1 MTKILG
7 ISGKKQSG
15 KDTAA
20 NYILGSVMKKL
31 NYVREFKITPQGKL
45 YVWWHNCTEGIVDYD
60 SNSTYMSGFKEE
72 YLDKHI
78 KLYSFADCLKKEICI
93 KMLGLTYEQCYGT
106 DEQKN
111 SLTHLKWEDMPG
123 IITKETLYQESG
135 NMLCDW
141 SLSDEDFQEDSKHEW
156 RNIKVTQEM
165 LSRINLQYRAAG
177 FMTAREVLQFV
188 GTEIMRKM
196 YGNAHVNATMNQIK
210 QDAPKYAII
219 RDTRFINEVEGVSA
233 HGITCRLLRDINKG
247 KDQHESETAL
257 DNYPLDNYN
266 LVIDNTD
273 MTIQEQNA
281 KVYEFLKTQG
291 WEI

>member
-123 IITKETLYQESG
+123 WLQPDMVATLLSEAGGYCG
-135 NMLCDW
+135 NDGIKW
-141 SLSDEDFQEDSKHEW
+141 YFPNTTIHEP
-156 RNIKVTQEM
+156 
-165 LSRINLQYRAAG
+165 G

-196 YGNAHVNATMNQIK
+196 YGNAHVNATMNQIE
-210 QDAPKYAII
+210 QDAPEYAII

-257 DNYPLDNYN
+257 DNYPLDNYD

-273 MTIQEQNA
+273 ITIQEQNA
-281 KVYEFLKTQG
+281 KVYEFLKTQ
-291 WEI
+291 WWNI

>member
-20 NYILGSVMKKL
+20 NYILGSLMKKL
-31 NYVREFKITPQGKL
+31 EYINGFKITQQGKL
-45 YVWWHNCTEGIVDYD
+45 YVYGWTDGFAQDCIVDYD
-60 SNSTYMSGFKEE
+60 DNTWPMSSLKKN
-72 YLDKHI
+72 YLDKYI
-78 KLYSFADCLKKEICI
+78 KLYSFADCLKQQICI

-123 IITKETLYQESG
+123 VLDPESASDLLCQAGGSSVYPEEIHYYFPGTTLH
-135 NMLCDW
+135 
-141 SLSDEDFQEDSKHEW
+141 KP
-156 RNIKVTQEM
+156 
-165 LSRINLQYRAAG
+165 G

-210 QDAPKYAII
+210 QDAPEYAII
-219 RDTRFINEVEGVSA
+219 RDTRFINEVEGVSEN
-233 HGITCRLLRDINKG
+233 GLTCRLLRDVNKG

-257 DNYPLDNYN
+257 DNYPLDKFS
-266 LVIDNTD
+266 LVVDNTD
-273 MTIQEQNA
+273 MSIQEQNA
-281 KVYEFLKTQG
+281 IVYEFLKTQG
-291 WEI
+291 WNI

>member
-15 KDTAA
+15 KDTAS
-20 NYILGSVMKKL
+20 NYILGSVMRKL
-31 NYVREFKITPQGKL
+31 DYIREFKITPQGKL
-45 YVWWHNCTEGIVDYD
+45 YVWWHNCTEGIFDYD
-60 SNSTYMSGFKEE
+60 SNTTHMSGFKEE
-72 YLDKHI
+72 YLNKYI

-93 KMLGLTYEQCYGT
+93 KMLGLTWEQCYGT

-111 SLTHLKWEDMPG
+111 SLTHLRWEDMPG
-123 IITKETLYQESG
+123 VIVHEKPVPLLGVSEKEWNETEDVEIIGRLGKYYDKWTNGFVY
-135 NMLCDW
+135 
-141 SLSDEDFQEDSKHEW
+141 HEP
-156 RNIKVTQEM
+156 
-165 LSRINLQYRAAG
+165 G
-177 FMTAREVLQFV
+177 FMAARQVLQFV

-196 YGNAHVNATMNQIK
+196 YGNAHVNATMNQIE
-210 QDAPKYAII
+210 QDAPEYAII
-219 RDTRFINEVEGVSA
+219 RDTRFVNEVEGVSA
-233 HGITCRLLRDINKG
+233 YGITCRLLRDVNKG

-257 DNYPLDNYN
+257 DNYPLDNFD

>member
-20 NYILGSVMKKL
+20 NYILGSLMKKL
-31 NYVREFKITPQGKL
+31 EYINGFKITQQGKL
-45 YVWWHNCTEGIVDYD
+45 YVYGWTDGFAQDCIIDYD
-60 SNSTYMSGFKEE
+60 DNTWPMSSLKKN
-72 YLDKHI
+72 YLDKYI
-78 KLYSFADCLKKEICI
+78 KLYSFADCLKQQICI

-123 IITKETLYQESG
+123 VITMQLDEFRQQDSIEVRGRLGEYYERLINSG
-135 NMLCDW
+135 LVY
-141 SLSDEDFQEDSKHEW
+141 HEP
-156 RNIKVTQEM
+156 
-165 LSRINLQYRAAG
+165 G
-177 FMTAREVLQFV
+177 FMTARAVLQFV

-210 QDAPKYAII
+210 QDAPEYAII
-219 RDTRFINEVEGVSA
+219 RDTRFINEVEGVSEN
-233 HGITCRLLRDINKG
+233 GLTCRLLRDVNKG

-257 DNYPLDNYN
+257 DNYPLDKFS
-266 LVIDNTD
+266 LVVDNTD
-273 MTIQEQNA
+273 MSIQEQNA
-281 KVYEFLKTQG
+281 RVYEFLKTQG
-291 WEI
+291 WNI